1 MGSSQIGAQNRSPT
15 LAGSLYHWATREAHH
30 LSIPNQKCCFLPK
43 VFPEYSG
50 WKEISCLLIAIE
62 TRFYLLISQH
72 DTHLTQSPWTLQLL
86 TRFSSNRKKIIN
98 WGEHFLWTIWGTVSW
113 AAVLILNQ
121 IKLNSQKKKRFGHKR
136 EWFVSFKKICK
147 EDKHYILPLIAFENL
162 HHWSLTIPH
171 SKGGNFHMWCL
182 WWGVK

>member
-1 MGSSQIGAQNRSPT
+1 MRSSQIGAQNRSPT

-72 DTHLTQSPWTLQLL
+72 DTHLTQASEHCSCWLDFHL
-86 TRFSSNRKKIIN
+86 TEKKIIN
-98 WGEHFLWTIWGTVSW
+98 WEEHFFWTIWGTVSW

-121 IKLNSQKKKRFGHKR
+121 IKLNSKKKKRGLGIKGNGLL
-136 EWFVSFKKICK
+136 VLKKYAKKINITSYHWQHLK
-147 EDKHYILPLIAFENL
+147 TLIVE
-162 HHWSLTIPH
+162 
-171 SKGGNFHMWCL
+171 
-182 WWGVK
+182 V